1 MSKMDFGS
9 SYVDAMSIAKNADSS
24 TAYER
29 AIASGDFIRDCHEH
43 EGCYLLDDV
52 VVDFDEMPY
61 LCMFCKQWLSL
72 PPTDV
77 CSEADA
83 VNAAAEKALICDA
96 YVRLIGDDAA
106 GFIYTDRN
114 SGVKYIDIFTP
125 EGEFDLPYNEE
136 NIAEVLNA
144 YMPGITRYAV
154 ALKQKGRSYN
164 IAMRFFMELLN
175 IPEDMLEGALAY
187 LAGELIPDRG

>member
-1 MSKMDFGS
+1 MSFTDLIPSAREQQAAMTDEEKMCGYED
-9 SYVDAMSIAKNADSS
+9 YV
-24 TAYER
+24 
-29 AIASGDFIRDCHEH
+29 
-43 EGCYLLDDV
+43 LDDV
-52 VVDFDEMPY
+52 VVDFEELPY

-72 PPTDV
+72 PPTEV

-83 VNAAAEKALICDA
+83 VNAAAEKALICNA

-125 EGEFDLPYNEE
+125 EGEFDLPYNEAT
-136 NIAEVLNA
+136 IAEVLNA
-144 YMPGITRYAV
+144 YMPDVTRYAV

-164 IAMRFFMELLN
+164 IAMRFFMGLFN
-175 IPEDMLEGALAY
+175 IPEDMLDGALAY
-187 LAGELIPDRG
+187 LSGKIEPKRG